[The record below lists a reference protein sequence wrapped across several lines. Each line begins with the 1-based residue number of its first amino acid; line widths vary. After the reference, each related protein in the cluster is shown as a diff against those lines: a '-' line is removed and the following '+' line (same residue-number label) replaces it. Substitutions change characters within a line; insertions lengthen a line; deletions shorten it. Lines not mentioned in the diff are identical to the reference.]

1 MVKTYKEWRY
11 AYNDCKT
18 CYDFLNDN
26 EDKLRHIMSPS
37 FAGHLCLIET
47 PITVLLLSSALIW
60 NGLCKAKIAPELFL
74 IVFLSINI
82 FIIVT
87 LLIHYSVQYKNLRI
101 CRTKIGIYQETWPTI
116 IDVITDADGD
126 DYLPKEP
133 ESLNFVELSTVE
145 CLPAEEPKVVNDDVE
160 EATTLVFQPLI
171 EKKSEEICTEVIQKE
186 EIHEEEAHEEEEHE
200 EITVPVPV
208 APAALVVQVPATPA
222 VPAEVNIVYSFDELR
237 ARWGM

>member
-1 MVKTYKEWRY
+1 MVKTYKEWRL

-18 CYDFLNDN
+18 CYDFLDDN
-26 EDKLRHIMSPS
+26 EEKLRHIMSPS

-87 LLIHYSVQYKNLRI
+87 LLIHYSVQYKNIRI

-133 ESLNFVELSTVE
+133 EKLNFVELSSFEV
-145 CLPAEEPKVVNDDVE
+145 LPTEEEPKIINEDFE
-160 EATTLVFQPLI
+160 ETTTLVFQPLLEDKSKEAMRPAEESK
-171 EKKSEEICTEVIQKE
+171 EKAKE
-186 EIHEEEAHEEEEHE
+186 EEFTIEEL
-200 EITVPVPV
+200 
-208 APAALVVQVPATPA
+208 AARMSAILKQYPSTKTHPH
-222 VPAEVNIVYSFDELR
+222 
-237 ARWGM
+237 